1 MMENINKQIVEDSGR
16 WFEGYV
22 QAFKSDDADLRQN
35 VELKE
40 EHTKRVCEEIL
51 YIGKKL
57 GLSGKNLYLAEIMAL
72 FHDIGRFE
80 QYKDYRTFSDQKSA
94 NHAELGVKV
103 LRENGVLNK
112 FDKPTQNLIL
122 KAILYHNRAVLPS
135 KETKLCLFFSKLLR
149 DADKLDI
156 WRVVIDYYYR
166 KNRKR
171 SNAIELGLPNTPG
184 ISDDVYKDLMEKRIV
199 NFKHLKNL
207 NDFKLL
213 QVGWIY
219 DINFKPTFQRIKER
233 DYLKM
238 IYNVLPESQ
247 KIKGIFD
254 MAQLYLMGKTR
265 NVV

>member
-1 MMENINKQIVEDSGR
+1 MMENINKQTVEDLKK
-16 WFEGYV
+16 WFESYIET
-22 QAFKSDDADLRQN
+22 FKSDDADLRQN

-40 EHTKRVCEEIL
+40 KHTKRVCEEIL
-51 YIGKKL
+51 YIGKELKL
-57 GLSGKNLYLAEIMAL
+57 TNQNLHLAEITAL

-80 QYKDYRTFSDQKSA
+80 QYKDYRTFSDQKSV
-94 NHAELGVKV
+94 NHAGLGVKV
-103 LRENGVLNK
+103 LREKGVLNK
-112 FDKPTQNLIL
+112 FDKPTEKLIL
-122 KAILYHNRAVLPS
+122 KVILYHNRAVLPP
-135 KETKLCLFFSKLLR
+135 KEAKICLFFSKLLR

-171 SNAIELGLPNTPG
+171 SNAIELGLPDTPG

-219 DINFKPTFQRIKER
+219 DINFKPTFRRIKER

-247 KIKGIFD
+247 RIKDIFD
-254 MAQLYLMGKTR
+254 MVQLYLMGKTR